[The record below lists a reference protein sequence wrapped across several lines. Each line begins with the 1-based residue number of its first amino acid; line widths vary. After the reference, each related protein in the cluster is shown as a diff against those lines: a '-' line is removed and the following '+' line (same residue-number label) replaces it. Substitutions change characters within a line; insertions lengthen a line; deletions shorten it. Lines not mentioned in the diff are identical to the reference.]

1 MKFTAI
7 HPKLLPEV
15 WAHISPILNKAVSLN
30 PEIIDISDVYVGAL
44 AGAYVV
50 WVAIDEKSGEF
61 VGAVTTRIITYPQ
74 ANALAMDFLGGTRMK
89 EWLHLAQDAVEEHAK
104 RNNCKYLEAYGR
116 KAWSRYLEPFG
127 WDQAYTTYKKEL

>member
-30 PEIIDISDVYVGAL
+30 PEIIDISDVYVVAL
-44 AGAYVV
+44 AGAYVI
-50 WVAIDEKSGEF
+50 WVAVDEESGEF
-61 VGAVTTRIITYPQ
+61 VGTVTTRIITYPQ

-104 RNNCKYLEAYGR
+104 RNDCTQLEAYGR
-116 KAWSRYLEPFG
+116 RAWSRYLEPLG
-127 WDQAYTTYKKEL
+127 WGQAYITYKKEL